1 MPPDSVAD
9 LVPVRQ
15 PPCPLPLTFSFYCLS
30 QPGRHP
36 AATPTRGN
44 SRGQGNRQVCP
55 GLSFLRVQ
63 ISGPRPNSL
72 WAKLLMSSVKLA
84 LWDQSAHCHP
94 EQLHRSVTHPASHW
108 GWNPGCRA
116 SHGGEELFSLSILTL
131 SPAFLSSSFNEMP
144 YHHLQIKK
152 KNTQPVS
159 YYDWSCVCVLLQV
172 DLN

>member
-15 PPCPLPLTFSFYCLS
+15 PPCPLPLTFPFYCLS

-36 AATPTRGN
+36 TATPTRGN

-84 LWDQSAHCHP
+84 LWDRSAHCHP
-94 EQLHRSVTHPASHW
+94 EQLHRPVTSPRQSLGLEPRLQGQPRWRRTFQPLYSHPVT
-108 GWNPGCRA
+108 R
-116 SHGGEELFSLSILTL
+116 LFKFFLQRNAL
-131 SPAFLSSSFNEMP
+131 SPL
-144 YHHLQIKK
+144 
-152 KNTQPVS
+152 T
-159 YYDWSCVCVLLQV
+159 D
-172 DLN
+172 